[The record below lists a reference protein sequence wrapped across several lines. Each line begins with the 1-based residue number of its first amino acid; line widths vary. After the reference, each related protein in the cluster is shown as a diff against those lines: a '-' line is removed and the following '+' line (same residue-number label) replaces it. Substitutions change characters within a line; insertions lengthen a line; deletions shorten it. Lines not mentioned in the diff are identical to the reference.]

1 MQTTAINKQIIYRL
15 GDKDFR
21 YPLSQIYSSATETKA
36 SATIKKIPS
45 VSATIKKIQSAS
57 ATIKKI
63 QSVSATIKKIP
74 SVSATI
80 KKIQSSSATIKKIPS
95 SKLFTTNNNKEL
107 YPLHHNIPGS
117 ESDPLL
123 WLFIT
128 NNNDQLYFNNSLESR
143 SDPFLWLF
151 PDPDPLLDGYVPYLL
166 QLYSQQTEQK
176 L

>member
-36 SATIKKIPS
+36 
-45 VSATIKKIQSAS
+45 
-57 ATIKKI
+57 
-63 QSVSATIKKIP
+63 SATIKKIP